1 MATLADL
8 KKVKIESELPKNSN
22 EVVSNVPA
30 KIRAINVQQ
39 KDGSVKVFINLQTTD
54 GKPFVDTITF
64 KGSNI
69 DGTLRYFS
77 MHAGHIFKQ
86 FDGEY
91 KTFTESFEAIMDQ
104 LNEIKSEAKEFTMST
119 VRSSYNPEYV
129 EVLYGDEQP
138 QAN

>member
-8 KKVKIESELPKNSN
+8 KQVKIESELPPNSK
-22 EVVSNVPA
+22 EVVTNVPA
-30 KIRAINVQQ
+30 KIRTINVREV
-39 KDGSVKVFINLQTTD
+39 DGSVKVFINLQTAD
-54 GKPFVDTITF
+54 GKPFVDAITF
-64 KGSNI
+64 KGSNL

-86 FDGEY
+86 CGGEY
-91 KTFTESFEAIMDQ
+91 KTFTESFEATMAQ
-104 LNEIKSEAKEFTMST
+104 LEKIKSEAKEFTMST